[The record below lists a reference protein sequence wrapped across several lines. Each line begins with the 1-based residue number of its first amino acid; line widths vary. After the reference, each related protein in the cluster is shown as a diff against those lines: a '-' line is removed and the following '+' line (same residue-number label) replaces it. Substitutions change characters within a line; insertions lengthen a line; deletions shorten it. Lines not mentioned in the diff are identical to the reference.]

1 MVHASITTFN
11 LSLLQGYDDMWVIQV
26 PFIGDRVGLLPPPRQ
41 CYVSTLQQP
50 PHDLPPF
57 SENDRPS
64 IPMPAKCLCMCAR
77 AREREI
83 ERESGRA
90 RECECECMWGMVGG
104 VPVTRCAHEVR
115 KPCKQVVSSHSRL

>member
-77 AREREI
+77 ARERER
-83 ERESGRA
+83 ERERERKSA
-90 RECECECMWGMVGG
+90 RVRVRVHVGYGWWGAG
-104 VPVTRCAHEVR
+104 
-115 KPCKQVVSSHSRL
+115 HSLRT